1 MQSPQTN
8 EYRAAREAVA
18 WADLSAREQLAVTGP
33 DRVSY
38 LQGMVTNDVQK
49 LALGESC
56 YAAAL
61 TPKGAMVADLR
72 VLKLAELL
80 VVDTGPG
87 FGEALAAFLVKYLI
101 SEEAEVLPAARY
113 AVVGLVGPKAAA
125 LLAALPAGAVVGT
138 LQPLGPPGVD
148 ALVLREQLDAVRA
161 ALAAVPRLSDET
173 LEVLRVEA
181 GAPRFG
187 RDMGESTI
195 PLEANLERAIDYQKG
210 CYIGQEVIARGTYR
224 GQMNKRLVGL
234 RLGEATPAPGAE
246 LRKADKKVGW
256 LTSVVR
262 SPLQRQQ
269 VALGYVHRDHLA
281 AGTELELAGG
291 GRATVCALPFGAS
304 GG

>member
-1 MQSPQTN
+1 MPSPQTN

-18 WADLSAREQLAVTGP
+18 WADLSAREQLEVTGP

-38 LQGMVTNDVQK
+38 LQGMVTNDVEK
-49 LALGESC
+49 LAVGGSC
-56 YAAAL
+56 YAAVL
-61 TPKGAMVADLR
+61 TPKGAMVGDVR
-72 VLKLAELL
+72 VLKLAESL

-87 FGEALAAFLVKYLI
+87 FGEPLAAFLNKYLI
-101 SEEAEVLPAARY
+101 SEEAEVVPAPRY
-113 AVVGLVGPKAAA
+113 AVVALVGPQAAA
-125 LLAALPAGAVVGT
+125 LQATLPGGAVVGT
-138 LQPLGPPGVD
+138 LQPLGAPGLD
-148 ALVLREQLDAVRA
+148 AVVLREQLDAVRA
-161 ALAAVPRLSDET
+161 ALAAVPKLNDET
-173 LEVLRVEA
+173 LEVLRVES

-187 RDMGESTI
+187 RDMTEHTI
-195 PLEANLERAIDYQKG
+195 PLEANLEHAINYQKG

-234 RLGEATPAPGAE
+234 LLGDATPEPGVE

-262 SPLQRQQ
+262 SPLKGQQ

-291 GRATVCALPFGAS
+291 GKALVCALPFA
-304 GG
+304 